1 MDPSLRSFLF
11 NRMMQAMELG
21 DKCTADKI
29 ESLIRNFRPDSPVP
43 ISVDIPFFEN
53 ASNPDIS
60 PPPFDSDSP
69 EMTRSPKTASGK
81 RRSTRA
87 PRESLLDVQ
96 TVIDSDV
103 EDHQRDRLLFS
114 SARPCSFDTE
124 VNVVGEGELR
134 KYKSRFDIPDSVTL
148 VLPGDRA
155 VWNPPENAV
164 AIYGAMLSCG
174 VTLPLQPFI
183 ARFLAEAQIA
193 PAQLAPNSYGI
204 LMCLCLMWKLK
215 GYGPPTPREIRHFYT
230 LRQAGNGGTYFL
242 LSSPV
247 ENWIPEGVAN
257 PGQVEVSSDE
267 KKKGFIWGFPTSN
280 KRWKNSWFFASGEWG
295 RNVPAHNRHNLL
307 ARKVPRH
314 FTSPEAWSKAAPVLT
329 DREVSHL
336 AAAAVLPLDSRGR
349 SFLLDEE
356 KMISSEIFTRLHARL
371 PRLCDF
377 DTVCDLQARAV
388 KNSEA
393 ASKRH
398 AAGLAKDG
406 IASPDGDDHSDGG
419 EEAGDA
425 SRGGAVNTP
434 ATTAAVTPSR
444 KGKEKAGASRGVG
457 SVDKRRV
464 ESGPPPVRPKVV
476 ASTPATASSPAV
488 STAATVPAAT
498 VLNRKGKE
506 KVGVSGVA
514 SDIPIF
520 DADVPETP
528 LDPASDLAPRARN
541 KRPAESA
548 PDHSARPPKRASRV
562 VQFVVS
568 SDEEDVREPDVAE
581 APLAQPE
588 RSAEAENVAAP
599 PSEGVNE
606 QTPPAAPSQPASP
619 RPASLA
625 VVVGEQGVSD
635 QPGPSGP
642 SESTDRPG
650 PSHQAGT
657 SASGSGS
664 AREVPPAGPVEAEEG
679 SVSLFDFSATEIC
692 SHLTNNDVYIG
703 ESWGHVKNKSCNKK
717 MEFFFNCHSLMMS
730 EMGDSYKFGIKA
742 SREIKRLREQAS
754 VLAAEKLSAEESHA
768 QQFAQLRESS
778 DGHLSARLAAEEK
791 LSAAEEEIRSLKEL
805 LSSSQESFAARLE
818 AERVA
823 EEAKE
828 KAELEAADLRNQL
841 SSRDLIF
848 ENLKA
853 VLEVESVDRFKRSPA
868 YDALLLRE
876 FEKGMRQAKKFF
888 AMKDHSNE
896 KALKRFD
903 KSLQQHMAHG
913 VDSIKDQMRRWKAHC
928 RYNRTEPHPMHLEIP
943 SKRTFNTYYSGQKGS
958 FSGSGAEPDLGPV
971 AGRDY
976 EPFMPTEDEAVIWP
990 SDEEIEDEEDSEG
1003 PPAAG

>member
-69 EMTRSPKTASGK
+69 EMTRSPKTASSK

-96 TVIDSDV
+96 TVVDSDV

-193 PAQLAPNSYGI
+193 PAQLAPNSYRI

-247 ENWIPEGVAN
+247 ENWIPRVWRTLVRSRS
-257 PGQVEVSSDE
+257 PVTRRRRVSSGASLPQIRGG
-267 KKKGFIWGFPTSN
+267 KTVGFSPA
-280 KRWKNSWFFASGEWG
+280 ASGVEMYL
-295 RNVPAHNRHNLL
+295 PTNRHNLL

-314 FTSPEAWSKAAPVLT
+314 FTSPEAWSKAAPALT

-336 AAAAVLPLDSRGR
+336 AAAAVLPLDSRV
-349 SFLLDEE
+349 
-356 KMISSEIFTRLHARL
+356 
-371 PRLCDF
+371 CDF

-434 ATTAAVTPSR
+434 AATAAVTPSR

-457 SVDKRRV
+457 SADRRRA
-464 ESGPPPVRPKVV
+464 ESGPSPARPKVV
-476 ASTPATASSPAV
+476 ASTPAAASTPAV

-498 VLNRKGKE
+498 ALNRKGKE
-506 KVGVSGVA
+506 K
-514 SDIPIF
+514 
-520 DADVPETP
+520 TP

-568 SDEEDVREPDVAE
+568 SDEEDVQEPDVAE
-581 APLAQPE
+581 VPPAQPE
-588 RSAEAENVAAP
+588 RSTEAENVAVP

-619 RPASLA
+619 RPASPA
-625 VVVGEQGVSD
+625 VVVGEPGVSD
-635 QPGPSGP
+635 QPRPSGP
-642 SESTDRPG
+642 SESTVRPG

-664 AREVPPAGPVEAEEG
+664 AREVPPTGPVEAEEG

-692 SHLTNNDVYIG
+692 SHLANNDVYVG
-703 ESWGHVKNKSCNKK
+703 EGWGHVKNKSCNKK
-717 MEFFFNCHSLMMS
+717 MEFFFNCHSL
-730 EMGDSYKFGIKA
+730 
-742 SREIKRLREQAS
+742 
-754 VLAAEKLSAEESHA
+754 
-768 QQFAQLRESS
+768 
-778 DGHLSARLAAEEK
+778 
-791 LSAAEEEIRSLKEL
+791 RS
-805 LSSSQESFAARLE
+805 LE

>member
-1 MDPSLRSFLF
+1 MDPSLRSYLF

-21 DKCTADKI
+21 DKSTADKI
-29 ESLIRNFRPDSPVP
+29 ESLIRNFRPDSPIPVSVYVP
-43 ISVDIPFFEN
+43 SSEDNLIPNIFPPSSN
-53 ASNPDIS
+53 SGSPNMPRSSNP
-60 PPPFDSDSP
+60 
-69 EMTRSPKTASGK
+69 G
-81 RRSTRA
+81 
-87 PRESLLDVQ
+87 
-96 TVIDSDV
+96 
-103 EDHQRDRLLFS
+103 DHQRDVLHFS
-114 SARPCSFDTE
+114 PSRPCSFDTE
-124 VNVVGEGELR
+124 VNVVGEDELR
-134 KYKSRFDIPDSVTL
+134 KYKSRFDLPDSVTL
-148 VLPGDRA
+148 MLPGDRA

-164 AIYGAMLSCG
+164 AIYGAMLNCG

-183 ARFLAEAQIA
+183 ARFLAEAQII
-193 PAQLAPNSYGI
+193 PAQLAPNSYRI

-257 PGQVEVSSDE
+257 PSQVEISGDE

-280 KRWKNSWFFASGEWG
+280 KR
-295 RNVPAHNRHNLL
+295 
-307 ARKVPRH
+307 
-314 FTSPEAWSKAAPVLT
+314 
-329 DREVSHL
+329 EVSRL
-336 AAAAVLPLDSRGR
+336 AAAAVLPLSLRDR

-356 KMISSEIFTRLHARL
+356 KMISEGIFTRLHARL
-371 PRLCDF
+371 SRLCDF

-398 AAGLAKDG
+398 AAGLAKEG
-406 IASPDGDDHSDGG
+406 IAGPDGDEPSDG
-419 EEAGDA
+419 EDAGDVT
-425 SRGGAVNTP
+425 GG
-434 ATTAAVTPSR
+434 
-444 KGKEKAGASRGVG
+444 G
-457 SVDKRRV
+457 V
-464 ESGPPPVRPKVV
+464 ESGQPPMRAEAAASVPV
-476 ASTPATASSPAV
+476 AAAATTPTTA
-488 STAATVPAAT
+488 TAATTPAVT
-498 VLNRKGKE
+498 TSSRKGKE
-506 KVGVSGVA
+506 KVGVSGGVN
-514 SDIPIF
+514 DIPIF

-548 PDHSARPPKRASRV
+548 SDHSARPPKRASRV
-562 VQFVVS
+562 VQFIVS
-568 SDEEDVREPDVAE
+568 SDEEDAEEPAIAE
-581 APLAQPE
+581 TPSTQPAVHE
-588 RSAEAENVAAP
+588 GLAEAENVAAP

-606 QTPPAAPSQPASP
+606 QTLPTSTSP
-619 RPASLA
+619 RPASPA
-625 VVVGEQGVSD
+625 VVMGEPSVSD
-635 QPGPSGP
+635 QPRPSGQ

-650 PSHQAGT
+650 PSNQAGT
-657 SASGSGS
+657 SASGSGL
-664 AREVPPAGPVEAEEG
+664 AHEVLPTGPVEADEG
-679 SVSLFDFSATEIC
+679 NVSLFDFSATEIC
-692 SHLTNNDVYIG
+692 SHLANNDIYIG
-703 ESWGHVKNKSCNKK
+703 DGWGHVKNKSCNRK

-730 EMGDSYKFGIKA
+730 EMGETYKFGIRA

-768 QQFAQLRESS
+768 QQLAQLRESS

-828 KAELEAADLRNQL
+828 KAKQEAVDLRNQL

-853 VLEVESVDRFKRSPA
+853 VLEAESVDRFKRSPA

-903 KSLQQHMAHG
+903 RSLQQHMANG
-913 VDSIKDQMRRWKAHC
+913 MDSIKDQMRRWKAHC

-943 SKRTFNTYYSGQKGS
+943 SKRAFNTYYSGQKGS

-1003 PPAAG
+1003 PPAAV

>member
-1 MDPSLRSFLF
+1 
-11 NRMMQAMELG
+11 
-21 DKCTADKI
+21 
-29 ESLIRNFRPDSPVP
+29 
-43 ISVDIPFFEN
+43 
-53 ASNPDIS
+53 
-60 PPPFDSDSP
+60 
-69 EMTRSPKTASGK
+69 MTRSPKTASSK

-96 TVIDSDV
+96 TVVDSDV

-174 VTLPLQPFI
+174 VTLPFSLLLPGFW
-183 ARFLAEAQIA
+183 RRLKSHRLSSPQI
-193 PAQLAPNSYGI
+193 
-204 LMCLCLMWKLK
+204 
-215 GYGPPTPREIRHFYT
+215 
-230 LRQAGNGGTYFL
+230 AGNGGTYFL

-314 FTSPEAWSKAAPVLT
+314 FTSPEAWSKAAPALT

-371 PRLCDF
+371 SRLCDF

-434 ATTAAVTPSR
+434 AATAAVTPSR

-464 ESGPPPVRPKVV
+464 DQGHRLFARRLSRVPAA
-476 ASTPATASSPAV
+476 ASTPAV
-488 STAATVPAAT
+488 STACATVPAAT

-568 SDEEDVREPDVAE
+568 SDEEDVQEPDVAE
-581 APLAQPE
+581 APPAQPE
-588 RSAEAENVAAP
+588 RSAEAENVAA

-619 RPASLA
+619 RPASPA
-625 VVVGEQGVSD
+625 VVVGEPGVSD
-635 QPGPSGP
+635 QPRPSGP

-664 AREVPPAGPVEAEEG
+664 AREVPPTGPVEAEEG

-692 SHLTNNDVYIG
+692 SHLANNDVYIG
-703 ESWGHVKNKSCNKK
+703 EGWGHVKNKSCNKK

-823 EEAKE
+823 RR
-828 KAELEAADLRNQL
+828 LRRRLNWRRRIYVTSYL
-841 SSRDLIF
+841 PAISF
-848 ENLKA
+848 LK
-853 VLEVESVDRFKRSPA
+853 
-868 YDALLLRE
+868 
-876 FEKGMRQAKKFF
+876 
-888 AMKDHSNE
+888 
-896 KALKRFD
+896 
-903 KSLQQHMAHG
+903 
-913 VDSIKDQMRRWKAHC
+913 
-928 RYNRTEPHPMHLEIP
+928 T
-943 SKRTFNTYYSGQKGS
+943 
-958 FSGSGAEPDLGPV
+958 
-971 AGRDY
+971 
-976 EPFMPTEDEAVIWP
+976 
-990 SDEEIEDEEDSEG
+990 
-1003 PPAAG
+1003 

>member
-60 PPPFDSDSP
+60 PPSFDSDSP
-69 EMTRSPKTASGK
+69 AMTRSPKTTSSK

-96 TVIDSDV
+96 TVVDSDV

-114 SARPCSFDTE
+114 PARPCSFDTE

-155 VWNPPENAV
+155 AWNPPENAV

-193 PAQLAPNSYGI
+193 PAQLAPNSYRI

-314 FTSPEAWSKAAPVLT
+314 FTSPEAWSKAAPALT

-406 IASPDGDDHSDGG
+406 IASPD
-419 EEAGDA
+419 
-425 SRGGAVNTP
+425 
-434 ATTAAVTPSR
+434 AVTPSR

-464 ESGPPPVRPKVV
+464 ESGPSPVRPKVV
-476 ASTPATASSPAV
+476 ARTPAAASTPAA

-498 VLNRKGKE
+498 VPNRKGKE

-541 KRPAESA
+541 KRPAKSA

-568 SDEEDVREPDVAE
+568 SDEEDVQEPAVAE
-581 APLAQPE
+581 APPAQPE

-606 QTPPAAPSQPASP
+606 QTLPAAPSQLASP
-619 RPASLA
+619 RPASPA
-625 VVVGEQGVSD
+625 VVVGEPGVSD
-635 QPGPSGP
+635 PPRPSGP

-664 AREVPPAGPVEAEEG
+664 AREVPPTGPVEAEEG
-679 SVSLFDFSATEIC
+679 SVL
-692 SHLTNNDVYIG
+692 
-703 ESWGHVKNKSCNKK
+703 
-717 MEFFFNCHSLMMS
+717 
-730 EMGDSYKFGIKA
+730 
-742 SREIKRLREQAS
+742 
-754 VLAAEKLSAEESHA
+754 
-768 QQFAQLRESS
+768 
-778 DGHLSARLAAEEK
+778 
-791 LSAAEEEIRSLKEL
+791 
-805 LSSSQESFAARLE
+805 
-818 AERVA
+818 
-823 EEAKE
+823 
-828 KAELEAADLRNQL
+828 
-841 SSRDLIF
+841 
-848 ENLKA
+848 
-853 VLEVESVDRFKRSPA
+853 
-868 YDALLLRE
+868 
-876 FEKGMRQAKKFF
+876 
-888 AMKDHSNE
+888 
-896 KALKRFD
+896 
-903 KSLQQHMAHG
+903 
-913 VDSIKDQMRRWKAHC
+913 
-928 RYNRTEPHPMHLEIP
+928 
-943 SKRTFNTYYSGQKGS
+943 
-958 FSGSGAEPDLGPV
+958 GAC
-971 AGRDY
+971 
-976 EPFMPTEDEAVIWP
+976 
-990 SDEEIEDEEDSEG
+990 
-1003 PPAAG
+1003 

>member
-1 MDPSLRSFLF
+1 MDPPCAFLF

-60 PPPFDSDSP
+60 PPSFDSDSP
-69 EMTRSPKTASGK
+69 AMTRSPKTTSSK

-96 TVIDSDV
+96 TVVDSDV

-114 SARPCSFDTE
+114 PARPCSFDTE

-155 VWNPPENAV
+155 AWNPPENAV

-174 VTLPLQPFI
+174 DTDVPV
-183 ARFLAEAQIA
+183 
-193 PAQLAPNSYGI
+193 SYVEVEG
-204 LMCLCLMWKLK
+204 LRAS
-215 GYGPPTPREIRHFYT
+215 YAREIRHFYT

-314 FTSPEAWSKAAPVLT
+314 FTSPEAWSKAAPALT

-419 EEAGDA
+419 EEAGDV

-434 ATTAAVTPSR
+434 AATAAVTPSR

-464 ESGPPPVRPKVV
+464 ESGPSPVRPKVV
-476 ASTPATASSPAV
+476 AS
-488 STAATVPAAT
+488 
-498 VLNRKGKE
+498 
-506 KVGVSGVA
+506 VA

-528 LDPASDLAPRARN
+528 SIPRVTWLPELGIN
-541 KRPAESA
+541 VLLKVT
-548 PDHSARPPKRASRV
+548 DHSARPPKRASRV

-568 SDEEDVREPDVAE
+568 SDEEDVQEPAVAE
-581 APLAQPE
+581 APAQPE

-606 QTPPAAPSQPASP
+606 QTLPAAPSQPASP
-619 RPASLA
+619 RPASPA
-625 VVVGEQGVSD
+625 VVVGEPGVSD
-635 QPGPSGP
+635 QPRPSGP

-664 AREVPPAGPVEAEEG
+664 AREVPPTGPVEAEEG

-692 SHLTNNDVYIG
+692 SHLANNDVYIG
-703 ESWGHVKNKSCNKK
+703 EG
-717 MEFFFNCHSLMMS
+717 
-730 EMGDSYKFGIKA
+730 GA
-742 SREIKRLREQAS
+742 SRFCFGGREAF
-754 VLAAEKLSAEESHA
+754 AEESHA

>member
-1 MDPSLRSFLF
+1 
-11 NRMMQAMELG
+11 
-21 DKCTADKI
+21 
-29 ESLIRNFRPDSPVP
+29 
-43 ISVDIPFFEN
+43 
-53 ASNPDIS
+53 
-60 PPPFDSDSP
+60 
-69 EMTRSPKTASGK
+69 
-81 RRSTRA
+81 
-87 PRESLLDVQ
+87 
-96 TVIDSDV
+96 
-103 EDHQRDRLLFS
+103 
-114 SARPCSFDTE
+114 
-124 VNVVGEGELR
+124 
-134 KYKSRFDIPDSVTL
+134 
-148 VLPGDRA
+148 
-155 VWNPPENAV
+155 
-164 AIYGAMLSCG
+164 MLSCG

-193 PAQLAPNSYGI
+193 PAQLAPNSYRI

-215 GYGPPTPREIRHFYT
+215 GYGPPPPHEIRHFYT

-242 LSSPV
+242 LSSLV

-280 KRWKNSWFFASGEWG
+280 KRWKNSWFFTGGEWG
-295 RNVPAHNRHNLL
+295 RNVPALNRHNLL

-314 FTSPEAWSKAAPVLT
+314 FTSPEAWSKAAPALT

-336 AAAAVLPLDSRGR
+336 AVVAVLPLDSRGR

-356 KMISSEIFTRLHARL
+356 KIISSEIFTRLHARL

-377 DTVCDLQARAV
+377 DTVCDLQAQAV

-419 EEAGDA
+419 EEAG
-425 SRGGAVNTP
+425 
-434 ATTAAVTPSR
+434 
-444 KGKEKAGASRGVG
+444 KEKAGASRGVG
-457 SVDKRRV
+457 SVEGRRV
-464 ESGPPPVRPKVV
+464 ESGPSPVRPKVV
-476 ASTPATASSPAV
+476 TSTPAAASTPAA

-498 VLNRKGKE
+498 APNRKGKE

-520 DADVPETP
+520 DA
-528 LDPASDLAPRARN
+528 N
-541 KRPAESA
+541 
-548 PDHSARPPKRASRV
+548 
-562 VQFVVS
+562 FVVS
-568 SDEEDVREPDVAE
+568 SDEEDVQEPAVAE
-581 APLAQPE
+581 APSTQPE
-588 RSAEAENVAAP
+588 GSAEAENVAAP
-599 PSEGVNE
+599 PFEGVNE
-606 QTPPAAPSQPASP
+606 QTLPATPPRPASP
-619 RPASLA
+619 RPASPA
-625 VVVGEQGVSD
+625 VVAGEPGVSD
-635 QPGPSGP
+635 QPRPSGP
-642 SESTDRPG
+642 CESTDQPRP
-650 PSHQAGT
+650 SNQAGT
-657 SASGSGS
+657 SASGSGLAS
-664 AREVPPAGPVEAEEG
+664 EVPPTGPVEADEG
-679 SVSLFDFSATEIC
+679 NVSLFDFSATEIC
-692 SHLTNNDVYIG
+692 SHLANNDVYIG
-703 ESWGHVKNKSCNKK
+703 DGWGHVKNKSCNKK

-730 EMGDSYKFGIKA
+730 EMGESYKFGIRA

-754 VLAAEKLSAEESHA
+754 VLAAEKLSAEESRA
-768 QQFAQLRESS
+768 QQLAQLRESS

-828 KAELEAADLRNQL
+828 KAEQEAADLRNQL

-853 VLEVESVDRFKRSPA
+853 VLEAESVDRFKRSPA

-896 KALKRFD
+896 KAIKRFD

-913 VDSIKDQMRRWKAHC
+913 VDSIKDQMKRWKAHC

-943 SKRTFNTYYSGQKGS
+943 SKRAFNTYYSGQKGS
-958 FSGSGAEPDLGPV
+958 FSGSGVEPDLGPI